1 MSIYNLLGGFLEDHM
16 FKDRCD
22 PEITHDLDI
31 YNTING
37 KKQIREPAFNNDKE
51 LSMGYYQK
59 LISNFFGE
67 ECTRLRPLIDILIE
81 DLDNLGPQYKEFNSK
96 DSFQPYLTKK
106 LLSRFDKINPIKYAQ
121 IIDFINQVNI
131 KTLEG
136 FNSEKVEYEKNK
148 RELKSTTTKSGSSE
162 IGSSETGS
170 ATNVKEQQ
178 FKIKKKDVP
187 SDVTLTLDNIKE
199 WLFTLSIPKAQVSVL
214 ATPQSLFLYGIE
226 QNPSKFLKIND
237 TDIKSLDKD
246 FNKLAEPLGNYM
258 KNIKSNIG
266 HFILKNN
273 EKYNDQFFKI
283 FPLYFTNQ
291 NLFTKILNYANFV
304 IYIILDDKYYEIL
317 SNISEP
323 NNTEIKYITINSN
336 YVLEKL
342 QNKPDGRN
350 IIKKDDN
357 ICITNIKIHPHYKNI
372 LITKADLNNIE
383 NSLYASYVYFRQ
395 FENTNNS
402 NNKIFKFMDYLYN
415 DLNGHLIAKKP
426 LIGNIF
432 NLFILSGNF
441 NLTYKLFGSNN
452 NSELLPIT
460 VRSGGDIKLTPSNFG
475 FKPGNETEIEALK
488 KTQNL
493 SDISPE
499 LIKKINDHIEKSDI
513 AKVLIGKFKEYIGPN
528 YKNYLNKDI
537 SGLVLVTD
545 LGSITFENIP
555 LESQQL
561 INTVK
566 KNLLELIVSTD
577 KIITPHSEGLNLI
590 DSYNYYDAIDVTHL
604 LQNKLEDLRKL
615 SYIYLDKDTETKI
628 STLNSE
634 IKATI
639 LKINNIIS
647 RPRDLTKFYL
657 IFDIVYV
664 RKLSLDIKSNLNNHD
679 LVNHLI
685 DIFVC
690 LRLQTSV
697 NNIPFNPNI
706 IYHDS
711 RNQIISLDAL
721 RKDDKYKDITEMY
734 LNNKIIY
741 TPVKY
746 GGFARV
752 NNTGTSKRSDCGET
766 LILNLFNYLIWDNET
781 STLDVTKL
789 PANIKSSIKTFYEQH
804 NKLSSMYDQAVR
816 EQFDET
822 LYDEEFVLQTRDFYG
837 RDPGD
842 HYRVYTQDPSDLPRE
857 ARTNMSKT
865 EALAKVIYDQDGNL
879 LPDAEEI
886 KYSGYVVRPG
896 YWNIIKLLNKITG
909 FNQVSDKYNDNN
921 FLRNI
926 NENSLKEILQATF
939 TNYDPED
946 YKVIEYNNNMDSYA
960 KIKIQINA
968 YFDLEMYY
976 YHAYVNYN
984 GKSSDRADDN
994 VVKKKKEISP
1004 WRKFYL
1010 LGNTPSLRYYQS
1022 FVGKLLPDKDI
1033 DKIDI
1038 LEILMKESEKAK
1050 QYLKEIIQRNDQKKY
1065 NNVTIKKEH
1074 YEIYK
1079 LLMAP
1084 DEMLPLYNLPNDSI
1098 TSSIKYED
1106 NILFQVLH
1114 DKIIFTNQT
1123 IDDYA
1128 NINNY
1133 STIEYLISFYKGVNN
1148 RINSRGDTILTML
1161 MKYGKKS
1168 LLEELYKNNN
1178 DLDLNIKNIYGNN
1191 ILHYQQFTDG
1201 ELSIQKNIEFI
1212 KSVLTPVDY
1221 DKLIKKKNHKGE
1233 YPFISVLFKN
1243 DRSIFLDTLLPINDT
1258 IKADIIYTLF
1268 FNKNN
1273 KSKKYIREILAKFT
1287 NLDFRNKLMCLLIKI
1302 LLNQG
1307 YFNFETVF
1315 DLNYLPAD
1323 EIKFLNYLILNN
1335 RISPLKLQIQSDIEI
1350 FKAIFDSK
1358 FIIKYDINPW
1368 SYISLYSRSD
1378 NLTLILDIFKQSNK
1392 QDLIPLLGLT
1402 NDQTLLNDV
1411 INWSIKNF
1419 KEEVGTTY
1427 LPVDKQSTGLR
1438 ELLDMNGNTIYH
1450 NIAIASRL
1458 AVNNTSN
1465 IKKLFG
1471 FLLKPN
1477 NNYIYEV
1484 KNNSGWRLID
1494 ILSWF
1499 VKIDLI
1505 DSNYDHIKDMI
1516 ELVYKYFEQFNNVGN
1531 SSNYKPINIE
1541 DYIIILTRHYL
1552 NIWYGYIDKCI
1563 ELMSYLDEW
1572 LILYHH
1578 KVNAKLLNELG
1589 KSLNLHEYDYKNVTL
1604 KKFNYDK
1611 NNSDLFNNESYLEE
1625 VPAIE
1630 ILRTELALELSKQSQ
1645 RRMRLTTESII
1656 TENVKNKY
1664 PILKKGS
1671 FKFSKYVSNDRPS
1684 IKYPLDDT
1692 DKQINKLKFPNDQ
1705 YEIYRKKVSELINQE
1720 KLKETNQGTDP
1731 VTDPVTDPATNS
1743 ATNQDPSSK
1752 QKYYLLYKKY
1762 KTKYLTLKTNLSK

>member
-1 MSIYNLLGGFLEDHM
+1 M

-22 PEITHDLDI
+22 PEITHDLEI

-106 LLSRFDKINPIKYAQ
+106 LLSRFDKINPIKYAE
-121 IIDFINQVNI
+121 IINFIDQVNI
-131 KTLEG
+131 KTLDG
-136 FNSEKVEYEKNK
+136 FTSEKIDYEKNK
-148 RELKSTTTKSGSSE
+148 KESNTKSTTTKSASSE

-170 ATNVKEQQ
+170 TINVKEQQ
-178 FKIKKKDVP
+178 LKIKKKEVP
-187 SDVTLTLDNIKE
+187 DDVTLTLDNIKE
-199 WLFTLSIPKAQVSVL
+199 WLFTLSIPKNKASDVL
-214 ATPQSLFLYGIE
+214 ATSQSLFLYGIE

-237 TDIKSLDKD
+237 TYIKILNSD
-246 FNKLAEPLGNYM
+246 FNKLVEPIGNYM
-258 KNIKSNIG
+258 KTIKSNIG

-283 FPLYFTNQ
+283 FPLYFTNR
-291 NLFTKILNYANFV
+291 NLFTRILNYANFV

-342 QNKPDGRN
+342 QNKPNERN

-372 LITKADLNNIE
+372 LITNADLNNIE

-402 NNKIFKFMDYLYN
+402 NNKIFKFIDYLYN
-415 DLNGHLIAKKP
+415 DLDGHLIAKKP

-452 NSELLPIT
+452 NYESLSIT
-460 VRSGGDIKLTPSNFG
+460 ARSSGDIKLTPSNFG
-475 FKPGNETEIEALK
+475 FKPGNESEIEALK

-499 LIKKINDHIEKSDI
+499 LIEKINDHIEKSDI

-555 LESQQL
+555 LKSQQL

-577 KIITPHSEGLNLI
+577 KIITPYSEGLNLI

-604 LQNKLEDLRKL
+604 LQNKLNELRKL
-615 SYIYLDKDTETKI
+615 KSVYLDKDIETKM

-657 IFDIVYV
+657 ILDIVYV

-706 IYHDS
+706 IYHAS
-711 RNQIISLDAL
+711 RNQIMSLDAL
-721 RKDDKYKDITEMY
+721 QKDDKYKDITEMY

-741 TPVKY
+741 TTVRY
-746 GGFARV
+746 GSYARV
-752 NNTGTSKRSDCGET
+752 NSSGESNRSDCGET
-766 LILNLFNYLIWDNET
+766 LILNLFNYLIWDYET
-781 STLDVTKL
+781 STLDVAKL
-789 PANIKSSIKTFYEQH
+789 PANIKPAIKTFYEQH

-822 LYDEEFVLQTRDFYG
+822 LYDETFVLQTRDYFG
-837 RDPGD
+837 KDPHD
-842 HYRVYTQDPSDLPRE
+842 HYRVYTEDPSDLPPE
-857 ARTNMSKT
+857 AKTSMSKE
-865 EALAKVIYDQDGNL
+865 EALAKVIYDEEGNL
-879 LPDAEEI
+879 LPDAKEI
-886 KYSGYVVRPG
+886 EYSGYVVRPA

-909 FNQVSDKYNDNN
+909 FNKVSDKYNDNN

-926 NENSLKEILQATF
+926 NENSLSEILQATF

-946 YKVIEYNNNMDSYA
+946 YKVIEYNNKMEKYA
-960 KIKIQINA
+960 KIKIQITEYFELEMA
-968 YFDLEMYY
+968 YF
-976 YHAYVNYN
+976 HAFVYYN
-984 GKSSDRADDN
+984 GKSSDRSDN
-994 VVKKKKEISP
+994 NAVKEKKEISP

-1010 LGNTPSLRYYQS
+1010 LGNVPPLRYYQS
-1022 FVGKLLPDKDI
+1022 YVGKLLPDKDI
-1033 DKIDI
+1033 ANIDI

-1050 QYLKEIIQRNDQKKY
+1050 KYLKEIIQKNDQKKY
-1065 NNVTIKKEH
+1065 NNITIKKEH

-1084 DEMLPLYNLPNDSI
+1084 NEILPLYNLPNDSI

-1106 NILFQVLH
+1106 NILFQVLF
-1114 DKIIFTNQT
+1114 DKIIFTNET

-1148 RINSRGDTILTML
+1148 PINSRGDTILTML

-1168 LLEELYKNNN
+1168 LLEDLHKNNN
-1178 DLDLNIKNIYGNN
+1178 DLDLNIKNKYGNN
-1191 ILHYQQFTDG
+1191 ILHYQQFANG
-1201 ELSIQKNIEFI
+1201 SLSIQKNIEFI
-1212 KSVLTPVDY
+1212 KSVLTPTDY
-1221 DKLIKKKNHKGE
+1221 DKLIKTKNQKGE

-1243 DRSIFLDTLLPINDT
+1243 DRFIFLDTLLPTNDT

-1307 YFNFETVF
+1307 YIHFGHVF
-1315 DLNYLPAD
+1315 DLTYLPAD
-1323 EIKFLNYLILNN
+1323 ERKFIDYI
-1335 RISPLKLQIQSDIEI
+1335 ITSSVIHPLKLQFPADINV
-1350 FKAIFDSK
+1350 FKTVFDSK
-1358 FIIKYDINPW
+1358 FITKYDINPW
-1368 SYISLYSRSD
+1368 SYISLYSQSN

-1392 QDLIPLLGLT
+1392 EHLIPLLGLT
-1402 NDQTLLNDV
+1402 NDHKLLDDV
-1411 INWSIKNF
+1411 INWSIRNF

-1427 LPVDKQSTGLR
+1427 LPVDKQSTGLK

-1465 IKKLFG
+1465 IQKLFG
-1471 FLLKPN
+1471 YLLRSN
-1477 NNYIYEV
+1477 NKYIYEV

-1499 VKIDLI
+1499 ARIDLI
-1505 DSNYDHIKDMI
+1505 DSNYNHVRDMI
-1516 ELVYKYFEQFNNVGN
+1516 ELVYKYFEQFNNVEN

-1552 NIWYGYIDKCI
+1552 NIWYG
-1563 ELMSYLDEW
+1563 
-1572 LILYHH
+1572 
-1578 KVNAKLLNELG
+1578 
-1589 KSLNLHEYDYKNVTL
+1589 
-1604 KKFNYDK
+1604 
-1611 NNSDLFNNESYLEE
+1611 
-1625 VPAIE
+1625 
-1630 ILRTELALELSKQSQ
+1630 
-1645 RRMRLTTESII
+1645 
-1656 TENVKNKY
+1656 
-1664 PILKKGS
+1664 
-1671 FKFSKYVSNDRPS
+1671 
-1684 IKYPLDDT
+1684 
-1692 DKQINKLKFPNDQ
+1692 
-1705 YEIYRKKVSELINQE
+1705 
-1720 KLKETNQGTDP
+1720 
-1731 VTDPVTDPATNS
+1731 
-1743 ATNQDPSSK
+1743 
-1752 QKYYLLYKKY
+1752 
-1762 KTKYLTLKTNLSK
+1762 